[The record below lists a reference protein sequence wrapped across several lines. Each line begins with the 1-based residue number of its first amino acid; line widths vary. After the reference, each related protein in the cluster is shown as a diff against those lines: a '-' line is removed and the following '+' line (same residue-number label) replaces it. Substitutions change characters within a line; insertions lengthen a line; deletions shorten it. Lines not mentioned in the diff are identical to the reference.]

1 LRPHATA
8 RAASLPTTL
17 DCAQQRSAY
26 WIEDAQGKRFGF
38 TYFREDQV
46 PIGSGYANVLTR
58 REALMIA
65 RNLAKLPD
73 LLRKTGS

>member
-1 LRPHATA
+1 MQQHEPRRFP
-8 RAASLPTTL
+8 LPWTVHSSG
-17 DCAQQRSAY
+17 SAY

-38 TYFREDQV
+38 TYFREDQM